1 MATTQ
6 VSFFFFLH
14 LVIQFFVAA
23 IEPGDPEMDEVWEQS
38 KPLLKELWELNLST
52 GRWRKCEMKG
62 IVPEQLASHTAV
74 MHPLQPGLM
83 LIYGGTGAPFGI
95 TTSNTM
101 VTCDL
106 DTQHFRSVATTI
118 SHCRKALRPCKL
130 TISNCS
136 PDNYRKLA
144 SSLISALFS
153 VS

>member
-1 MATTQ
+1 
-6 VSFFFFLH
+6 
-14 LVIQFFVAA
+14 
-23 IEPGDPEMDEVWEQS
+23 MDEVWEES

-101 VTCDL
+101 VTCNL
-106 DTQHFRSVATTI
+106 DTQHFRSVSA
-118 SHCRKALRPCKL
+118 PV
-130 TISNCS
+130 
-136 PDNYRKLA
+136 PLA
-144 SSLISALFS
+144 CIFNGKDSQMLKIE
-153 VS
+153 VY